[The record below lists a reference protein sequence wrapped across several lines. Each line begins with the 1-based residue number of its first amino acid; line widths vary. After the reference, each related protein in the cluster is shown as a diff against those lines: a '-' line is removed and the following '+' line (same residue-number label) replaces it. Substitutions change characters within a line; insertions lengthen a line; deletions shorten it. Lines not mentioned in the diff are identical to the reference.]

1 MVSEHD
7 VAKMEK
13 KEKNRDTGKRGQLTN
28 RSFTEWHNG
37 EMYIRVNGISHGHV
51 KSLLSLV

>member
-1 MVSEHD
+1 VVSEHD

-28 RSFTEWHNG
+28 RSFTEWHNR
-37 EMYIRVNGISHGHV
+37 EMYIRVNGISQ
-51 KSLLSLV
+51 